1 MLDGTRRGV
10 PADAVPFTDHNAT
23 DVSSATAQ
31 VIRAATAGKA
41 IYIAQ
46 LRAVNLHATEVQ
58 DTIIEDT
65 AGTPVESLHVHVPAA
80 GAGEV
85 DLHFDPPIK
94 IATGLGLNASARATT
109 GDVRVTV
116 SGYVGTP

>member
-1 MLDGTRRGV
+1 MLDGTRKGV
-10 PADAVPFTDHNAT
+10 PDDAVPFTAFNAT
-23 DVSSATAQ
+23 DVTSSTA
-31 VIRAATAGKA
+31 VAIKAAVSGKA
-41 IYIAQ
+41 IYVSQI
-46 LRAVNLHATEVQ
+46 RAVNLHATEVQ

-65 AGTPVESLHVHVPAA
+65 AGTPVESMHIHVPAA

-85 DLHFDPPIK
+85 DLEFDPPIK
-94 IATGLGLNASARATT
+94 IATGLGLSASARAAT